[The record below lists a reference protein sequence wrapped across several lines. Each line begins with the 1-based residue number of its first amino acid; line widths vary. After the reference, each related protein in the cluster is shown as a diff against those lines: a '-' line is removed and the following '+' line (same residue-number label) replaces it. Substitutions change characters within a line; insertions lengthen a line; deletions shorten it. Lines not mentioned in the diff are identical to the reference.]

1 MKTVALIA
9 SLLLSG
15 TAVAAES
22 SAENTADA
30 GNKKKDK
37 LICRNQTP
45 TGSRLGSTR
54 VCMTESQWADFRRQ
68 TRTDIEKRQ
77 TMRGTGGS

>member
-15 TAVAAES
+15 TAVAAENS
-22 SAENTADA
+22 ADA
-30 GNKKKDK
+30 GDKKKDK

-54 VCMTESQWADFRRQ
+54 VCMTESQWTEMRRQ
-68 TRTDIEKRQ
+68 TRSDVERRQ
-77 TMRGTGGS
+77 TMRGTTGS

>member
-1 MKTVALIA
+1 MKSVVLIA

-15 TAVAAES
+15 TAVAAET
-22 SAENTADA
+22 TADA

-37 LICRNQTP
+37 LICRNQAP

-54 VCMTESQWADFRRQ
+54 VCMTEAQWTEARRQ
-68 TRTDIEKRQ
+68 TRSDIERRQ
-77 TMRGTGGS
+77 TMRGTSGQ

>member
-1 MKTVALIA
+1 MKTVVLIA

-15 TAVAAES
+15 TAVAAE
-22 SAENTADA
+22 NTADA
-30 GNKKKDK
+30 GDKKKDK

-54 VCMTESQWADFRRQ
+54 VCMTESQWTEMRRQ
-68 TRTDIEKRQ
+68 TRTDVEKRQ
-77 TMRGTGGS
+77 TMRGTSGS

>member
-1 MKTVALIA
+1 MKAVVLIA

-15 TAVAAES
+15 TAVAAEN
-22 SAENTADA
+22 SAQEA

-54 VCMTESQWADFRRQ
+54 VCMTESQWSDQRRQ

-77 TMRGTGGS
+77 TIRGTSGG

>member
-15 TAVAAES
+15 TAVAAEN

-37 LICRNQTP
+37 MICRNQTP

-54 VCMTESQWADFRRQ
+54 VCMTESQWVEFRRQ

-77 TMRGTGGS
+77 TMRGTSGS